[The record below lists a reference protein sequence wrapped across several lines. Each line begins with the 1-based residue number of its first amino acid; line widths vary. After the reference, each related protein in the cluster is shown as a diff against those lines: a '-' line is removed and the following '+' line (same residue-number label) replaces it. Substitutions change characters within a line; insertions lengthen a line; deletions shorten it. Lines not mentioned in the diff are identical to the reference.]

1 VNEKRGGGPNG
12 WLLLLIPA
20 SMLMMAKARR
30 HRMMWANDWDPAGH
44 GFRHHAPMGGPG
56 AEGDA
61 RGAFRLPPRLES
73 ILDAWHAKAHGTS
86 GAAGAG
92 EAAGAAGAGEAAGAG
107 KAAGAAEPPKA

>member
-1 VNEKRGGGPNG
+1 MNEKHGGGGPNG

-30 HRMMWANDWDPAGH
+30 HRMMWANGWDPAGH
-44 GFRHHAPMGGPG
+44 GFGHHAPMGGPG

-73 ILDAWHAKAHGTS
+73 ILDAWHAKAHEAS
-86 GAAGAG
+86 GAART
-92 EAAGAAGAGEAAGAG
+92 AGAAPASGASE
-107 KAAGAAEPPKA
+107 AAEPPKS